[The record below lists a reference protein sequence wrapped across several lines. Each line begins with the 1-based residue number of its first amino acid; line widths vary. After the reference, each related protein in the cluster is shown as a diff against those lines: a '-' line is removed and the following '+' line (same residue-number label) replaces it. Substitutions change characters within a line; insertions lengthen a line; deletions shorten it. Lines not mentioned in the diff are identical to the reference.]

1 MKQRAYIAHHIPG
14 RIRIRLPHA
23 RGDRAFLE
31 QINQSISPRPGV
43 RYVEVNPATGSV
55 VIHYEDSPPEDFKQ
69 SLALHAD
76 HEDLFMLD
84 LNSHTEERNVSHSID
99 SGFKNLSNSV
109 KRATDGAIDLK
120 ELFPVVLA
128 AAALA
133 FIKTAEGTPLWV
145 SLLNFSFSSY
155 MALHEPEQIENA
167 VITEIKSL
175 HEDIAA
181 LRAEIQLLS
190 LQSRPT

>member
-1 MKQRAYIAHHIPG
+1 MKQRAYIAHQLPG

-43 RYVEVNPATGSV
+43 RHVEVNPTTGSI
-55 VIHYEDSPPEDFKQ
+55 VIHYEASPLEDFKQ
-69 SLALHAD
+69 GLAIHAD
-76 HEDLFMLD
+76 REDLFILD
-84 LNSHTEERNVSHSID
+84 LNSHTEERNISHSID
-99 SGFKNLSNSV
+99 RGFKNVSNSV

-120 ELFPVVLA
+120 ELFPVALA

-133 FIKTAEGTPLWV
+133 FVKTAEGTPLWV

-155 MALHEPEQIENA
+155 MSPHEPELIENA
-167 VITEIKSL
+167 VISEIKSL
-175 HEDIAA
+175 QEEIAA
-181 LRAEIQLLS
+181 LRAEIHVLS
-190 LQSRPT
+190 HQSRPI